1 MTTAFVLLNMDL
13 GYNKSMIETLKSLPE
28 VHYVYPLYGVYDV
41 IVKVECDSIEAMKD
55 FIANKIRINPE
66 IKTVLTNLVVD
77 DFTDAR

>member
-28 VHYVYPLYGVYDV
+28 VQYVYSLYGVYDV
-41 IVKVECDSIEAMKD
+41 VVKIECDSIEAMKD

-66 IKTVLTNLVVD
+66 IKTVLTNLVID
-77 DFTDAR
+77 